1 MVIAFVVF
9 QNRSNFFSGIPPFHY
24 LLQITLTDS
33 TSNSSPT
40 HSLQKPL
47 FLSPLHLYI
56 ITDNHSRP
64 FCHLTYH
71 VRVTQLP
78 SFRSTNNLYIF
89 VIHEITHFACSFP
102 LLQNTLF
109 SSTPPQLD
117 SHKPPSVQI
126 CIYVILFIHRWVGN
140 SVMINQVMET
150 TPCWYDVNSLYFP
163 FPFHLLHYGTNT
175 PNQPTTYEYLM
186 AWWKTNNRC
195 CRGCGGYYYECNFTF
210 QSKIE
215 NHFLRYPFL

>member
-40 HSLQKPL
+40 HSLQIPL

-56 ITDNHSRP
+56 ITGNHSHP
-64 FCHLTYH
+64 FCSYSYH

-89 VIHEITHFACSFP
+89 VNHEITHFACSFP
-102 LLQNTLF
+102 LLQNTFF
-109 SSTPPQLD
+109 SSTPPPARFPQTSFGANMHLYH
-117 SHKPPSVQI
+117 SIHPPMGLQI
-126 CIYVILFIHRWVGN
+126 IMFHQI
-140 SVMINQVMET
+140 MET
-150 TPCWYDVNSLYFP
+150 TPC
-163 FPFHLLHYGTNT
+163 
-175 PNQPTTYEYLM
+175 
-186 AWWKTNNRC
+186 
-195 CRGCGGYYYECNFTF
+195 
-210 QSKIE
+210 
-215 NHFLRYPFL
+215 

>member
-1 MVIAFVVF
+1 MVF

-24 LLQITLTDS
+24 LLQITLTNS

-40 HSLQKPL
+40 HSLQKPF

-56 ITDNHSRP
+56 ITDNHSHSFR
-64 FCHLTYH
+64 HLFYH

-89 VIHEITHFACSFP
+89 TNHEITHSAYSSP
-102 LLQNTLF
+102 ILQNTPF
-109 SSTPPQLD
+109 SSIPPQLD

-126 CIYVILFIHRWVGN
+126 CICIILSTYRWVCN

-150 TPCWYDVNSLYFP
+150 TPC
-163 FPFHLLHYGTNT
+163 
-175 PNQPTTYEYLM
+175 
-186 AWWKTNNRC
+186 
-195 CRGCGGYYYECNFTF
+195 
-210 QSKIE
+210 
-215 NHFLRYPFL
+215 

>member
-1 MVIAFVVF
+1 MVF

-40 HSLQKPL
+40 HSLQITL

-56 ITDNHSRP
+56 ITGNHSRP

-71 VRVTQLP
+71 VRMTQLP

-89 VIHEITHFACSFP
+89 ANHEITHFACSFP
-102 LLQNTLF
+102 ILQNTLF
-109 SSTPPQLD
+109 SSTPLQLD

-126 CIYVILFIHRWVGN
+126 CIYVILSTYRWVRN
-140 SVMINQVMET
+140 SVLFHQVMET
-150 TPCWYDVNSLYFP
+150 TPC
-163 FPFHLLHYGTNT
+163 
-175 PNQPTTYEYLM
+175 
-186 AWWKTNNRC
+186 
-195 CRGCGGYYYECNFTF
+195 
-210 QSKIE
+210 
-215 NHFLRYPFL
+215 

>member
-1 MVIAFVVF
+1 MVF

-56 ITDNHSRP
+56 ITGNHSRP

-78 SFRSTNNLYIF
+78 SLNSTNNLYIF
-89 VIHEITHFACSFP
+89 VNHKITHSAYSSP
-102 LLQNTLF
+102 ILQNTLF
-109 SSTPPQLD
+109 SSTPLQLD

-126 CIYVILFIHRWVGN
+126 CIDVILFIHRWVRN

-150 TPCWYDVNSLYFP
+150 TPC
-163 FPFHLLHYGTNT
+163 
-175 PNQPTTYEYLM
+175 
-186 AWWKTNNRC
+186 
-195 CRGCGGYYYECNFTF
+195 
-210 QSKIE
+210 
-215 NHFLRYPFL
+215 

>member
-1 MVIAFVVF
+1 MVF
-9 QNRSNFFSGIPPFHY
+9 QNRSNFFSGIPSIQY

-56 ITDNHSRP
+56 ITGNHSRP

-89 VIHEITHFACSFP
+89 VNHEITHFACSFH

-109 SSTPPQLD
+109 SSTLPPARFPQT
-117 SHKPPSVQI
+117 SFIANMHIYHSIHPSMD
-126 CIYVILFIHRWVGN
+126 L
-140 SVMINQVMET
+140 
-150 TPCWYDVNSLYFP
+150 
-163 FPFHLLHYGTNT
+163 
-175 PNQPTTYEYLM
+175 
-186 AWWKTNNRC
+186 
-195 CRGCGGYYYECNFTF
+195 
-210 QSKIE
+210 
-215 NHFLRYPFL
+215 

>member
-9 QNRSNFFSGIPPFHY
+9 QNRSNFFSGIPPFQY

-56 ITDNHSRP
+56 ITDNHLQP
-64 FCHLTYH
+64 FRHLTYH
-71 VRVTQLP
+71 VRVAQPP

-89 VIHEITHFACSFP
+89 TNHEITHFACSFP
-102 LLQNTLF
+102 LLQNTPF
-109 SSTPPQLD
+109 SSTPLQLD

-126 CIYVILFIHRWVGN
+126 CIYVILSTYRWVCN
-140 SVMINQVMET
+140 SVMVNQVMET
-150 TPCWYDVNSLYFP
+150 TPC
-163 FPFHLLHYGTNT
+163 
-175 PNQPTTYEYLM
+175 
-186 AWWKTNNRC
+186 
-195 CRGCGGYYYECNFTF
+195 
-210 QSKIE
+210 
-215 NHFLRYPFL
+215 

>member
-1 MVIAFVVF
+1 MVF
-9 QNRSNFFSGIPPFHY
+9 QNRSNFFSGIPPFQY

-40 HSLQKPL
+40 HSLQIPL

-56 ITDNHSRP
+56 ITGNHSHP
-64 FCHLTYH
+64 FCPYPYH

-109 SSTPPQLD
+109 SSTPLQLD

-126 CIYVILFIHRWVGN
+126 CIYIILSTHRSVRN
-140 SVMINQVMET
+140 SVMINQVMEM
-150 TPCWYDVNSLYFP
+150 TPC
-163 FPFHLLHYGTNT
+163 
-175 PNQPTTYEYLM
+175 
-186 AWWKTNNRC
+186 
-195 CRGCGGYYYECNFTF
+195 
-210 QSKIE
+210 
-215 NHFLRYPFL
+215 

>member
-9 QNRSNFFSGIPPFHY
+9 QNRSNFFSGIPPFQY

-40 HSLQKPL
+40 HSLQIPL

-56 ITDNHSRP
+56 ITDNHSHP

-89 VIHEITHFACSFP
+89 ANHVITHFACSFP
-102 LLQNTLF
+102 MLQNTLF

-117 SHKPPSVQI
+117 SHKPLSVKM
-126 CIYVILFIHRWVGN
+126 CFFFILFLQRWVRN
-140 SVMINQVMET
+140 PVIFNQVVET
-150 TPCWYDVNSLYFP
+150 TPC
-163 FPFHLLHYGTNT
+163 
-175 PNQPTTYEYLM
+175 
-186 AWWKTNNRC
+186 
-195 CRGCGGYYYECNFTF
+195 
-210 QSKIE
+210 
-215 NHFLRYPFL
+215 

>member
-9 QNRSNFFSGIPPFHY
+9 QNRSNFFSGIPPFQY

-56 ITDNHSRP
+56 ITDNHSHP
-64 FCHLTYH
+64 FCPYSYH

-89 VIHEITHFACSFP
+89 VNHEITHFACSFP
-102 LLQNTLF
+102 LLQNTPF
-109 SSTPPQLD
+109 SSTHLQLD

-126 CIYVILFIHRWVGN
+126 CIYVILSTYRWVRN

-150 TPCWYDVNSLYFP
+150 TPC
-163 FPFHLLHYGTNT
+163 
-175 PNQPTTYEYLM
+175 
-186 AWWKTNNRC
+186 
-195 CRGCGGYYYECNFTF
+195 
-210 QSKIE
+210 
-215 NHFLRYPFL
+215 

>member
-1 MVIAFVVF
+1 MVF

-56 ITDNHSRP
+56 ITDNHLHS
-64 FCHLTYH
+64 FCPYSYN

-78 SFRSTNNLYIF
+78 SLNSTNNLYIF
-89 VIHEITHFACSFP
+89 VNHEITHSAYSFP

-109 SSTPPQLD
+109 SSTPPPARFPQTSFGENMHLCH
-117 SHKPPSVQI
+117 SIHPSM
-126 CIYVILFIHRWVGN
+126 G
-140 SVMINQVMET
+140 
-150 TPCWYDVNSLYFP
+150 P
-163 FPFHLLHYGTNT
+163 
-175 PNQPTTYEYLM
+175 
-186 AWWKTNNRC
+186 
-195 CRGCGGYYYECNFTF
+195 
-210 QSKIE
+210 
-215 NHFLRYPFL
+215 

>member
-1 MVIAFVVF
+1 MVF
-9 QNRSNFFSGIPPFHY
+9 QNPSNFFSGIPPFQY

-64 FCHLTYH
+64 FRHLTYH
-71 VRVTQLP
+71 VRVAQPP

-89 VIHEITHFACSFP
+89 TNHKITHFACSFP

-109 SSTPPQLD
+109 SSIPPPASFPQTSFGANMHLYH
-117 SHKPPSVQI
+117 S
-126 CIYVILFIHRWVGN
+126 IHLSMG
-140 SVMINQVMET
+140 
-150 TPCWYDVNSLYFP
+150 P
-163 FPFHLLHYGTNT
+163 
-175 PNQPTTYEYLM
+175 
-186 AWWKTNNRC
+186 
-195 CRGCGGYYYECNFTF
+195 
-210 QSKIE
+210 
-215 NHFLRYPFL
+215 

>member
-1 MVIAFVVF
+1 MVF

-56 ITDNHSRP
+56 ITDNHSHP
-64 FCHLTYH
+64 FRHLTYH

-78 SFRSTNNLYIF
+78 SLNSTNNLYIF
-89 VIHEITHFACSFP
+89 VNHKITHSAYSSP
-102 LLQNTLF
+102 LLQNTPF
-109 SSTPPQLD
+109 SSTPLQLD

-126 CIYVILFIHRWVGN
+126 CIYVILSTYRWVGN

-150 TPCWYDVNSLYFP
+150 TPC
-163 FPFHLLHYGTNT
+163 
-175 PNQPTTYEYLM
+175 
-186 AWWKTNNRC
+186 
-195 CRGCGGYYYECNFTF
+195 
-210 QSKIE
+210 
-215 NHFLRYPFL
+215 

>member
-1 MVIAFVVF
+1 MVF
-9 QNRSNFFSGIPPFHY
+9 QNRSNFFSGIPPFQY

-56 ITDNHSRP
+56 ITDNHSHP
-64 FCHLTYH
+64 FCPYSYH

-89 VIHEITHFACSFP
+89 VNHKITHSAYSSP
-102 LLQNTLF
+102 ILQNTLF
-109 SSTPPQLD
+109 SSTPLQLD

-126 CIYVILFIHRWVGN
+126 CICIILSTYRWVCN

-150 TPCWYDVNSLYFP
+150 TPC
-163 FPFHLLHYGTNT
+163 
-175 PNQPTTYEYLM
+175 
-186 AWWKTNNRC
+186 
-195 CRGCGGYYYECNFTF
+195 
-210 QSKIE
+210 
-215 NHFLRYPFL
+215 

>member
-1 MVIAFVVF
+1 MVF
-9 QNRSNFFSGIPPFHY
+9 QNRSNFFSGIPPFQY

-56 ITDNHSRP
+56 ITDNHSNP
-64 FCHLTYH
+64 FHQTLYH

-89 VIHEITHFACSFP
+89 VNHEITHSACSFP
-102 LLQNTLF
+102 LLQNTPF
-109 SSTPPQLD
+109 SSTPLQLD

-126 CIYVILFIHRWVGN
+126 CIYVILSTYRWVRN
-140 SVMINQVMET
+140 SVLFHQIMET
-150 TPCWYDVNSLYFP
+150 TPC
-163 FPFHLLHYGTNT
+163 
-175 PNQPTTYEYLM
+175 
-186 AWWKTNNRC
+186 
-195 CRGCGGYYYECNFTF
+195 
-210 QSKIE
+210 
-215 NHFLRYPFL
+215 